1 MKKKKVTSDMDKT
14 KRNIIA
20 ALVVAMFLG
29 AIEGTVVTTAVP
41 TIVKD
46 LSGFGLIS
54 WIFSTYFLTSAI
66 STPIYGKLADLY
78 GRKRT
83 LCIGIVIFLVG
94 SCLCGLSQ
102 NMYQLVAFRALQGL
116 GAGSIFTITYT
127 IVGDIFTLAERAKVQ
142 GWLNAVWGIASII
155 GPFLGGFFIDY
166 LSWHWIFFINVPFG
180 ILSIFLLQKYFHES
194 IERKKQKIDYA
205 GILTLS
211 AAIIILLVGVPAGGK
226 KTAISIA
233 LTLATLIIFYF
244 IEKKASEPIVPFD
257 ILTKSSAVVNT
268 ISFLT
273 AAVLIGADVYIPL
286 YIQNVLGYRATI
298 SGLSMAPMSVSWL
311 IASVIIAK
319 MLPKYG
325 EKIVTA
331 SSIFVIFLS
340 CLLLL
345 PLGVESSLIIV
356 IICTFIMGFGF
367 GGSFPTLTIVIQAS
381 VNYNKRG
388 AATALNS
395 LVRTIGQTIG
405 VAIFG
410 SIVNRNIV
418 EYFNNLG
425 IKEIDPNDLY
435 STTNMST
442 VSLQDIQLSIS
453 SSLHIVF
460 LAFICIAVVCIAL
473 SFLLPSELKGKDE
486 NETF

>member
-1 MKKKKVTSDMDKT
+1 MDKT
-14 KRNIIA
+14 KRNITA

-41 TIVKD
+41 TIVRD

-66 STPIYGKLADLY
+66 STPVYGKLADLY
-78 GRKRT
+78 GRKKT

-142 GWLNAVWGIASII
+142 GWLNATWGIASII

-166 LSWHWIFFINVPFG
+166 FSWHWIFFINVPFG
-180 ILSIFLLQKYFHES
+180 ILSIFLLQKYFHEN

-205 GILTLS
+205 GIIMLS

-233 LTLATLIIFYF
+233 LTLVTLIIFYF

-257 ILTKSSAVVNT
+257 ILTKSSTVVNT

-286 YIQNVLGYRATI
+286 YIQNVLGYKATI

-325 EKIVTA
+325 ERIVIA

-345 PLGVESSLIIV
+345 QLGIESSLIMV
-356 IICTFIMGFGF
+356 IICTFIIGFGF

-395 LVRTIGQTIG
+395 LVRTIGHTIG

-410 SIVNRNIV
+410 SIVNRSIV

-425 IKEIDPNDLY
+425 IEGIDPNDLY
-435 STTNMST
+435 STTNMPT
-442 VSLQDIQLSIS
+442 VSMHDIQLSIS

-460 LAFICIAVVCIAL
+460 LAFICITVACIAL
-473 SFLLPSELKGKDE
+473 SFLLPSKLKGKDE

>member
-1 MKKKKVTSDMDKT
+1 LK
-14 KRNIIA
+14 
-20 ALVVAMFLG
+20 
-29 AIEGTVVTTAVP
+29 
-41 TIVKD
+41 
-46 LSGFGLIS
+46 
-54 WIFSTYFLTSAI
+54 
-66 STPIYGKLADLY
+66 
-78 GRKRT
+78 
-83 LCIGIVIFLVG
+83 
-94 SCLCGLSQ
+94 
-102 NMYQLVAFRALQGL
+102 
-116 GAGSIFTITYT
+116 
-127 IVGDIFTLAERAKVQ
+127 
-142 GWLNAVWGIASII
+142 
-155 GPFLGGFFIDY
+155 
-166 LSWHWIFFINVPFG
+166 
-180 ILSIFLLQKYFHES
+180 
-194 IERKKQKIDYA
+194 
-205 GILTLS
+205 
-211 AAIIILLVGVPAGGK
+211 
-226 KTAISIA
+226 
-233 LTLATLIIFYF
+233 
-244 IEKKASEPIVPFD
+244 KKASEPIVPFD
-257 ILTKSSAVVNT
+257 ILTKSSTVVNT

-286 YIQNVLGYRATI
+286 YIQNVLGYKATI

-325 EKIVTA
+325 ERIVIA

-345 PLGVESSLIIV
+345 QLGIESSLIMV

-395 LVRTIGQTIG
+395 LVRTIGHTIG

-410 SIVNRNIV
+410 SIVNRSIV

-425 IKEIDPNDLY
+425 IEGIDPNDLY
-435 STTNMST
+435 STTNMPT
-442 VSLQDIQLSIS
+442 VSMHDIQLSIS

-460 LAFICIAVVCIAL
+460 LAFICITVACIAL
-473 SFLLPSELKGKDE
+473 SFLLPSKLKGKDE